1 MKQMKKWIAALLA
14 LAITMSLAACG
25 APAAQ
30 KESAQSNKIPEKVE
44 DMDREDKELIADL
57 IGGKDGSD
65 LTDEELDELIKDLI
79 EETEDTSEI
88 N

>member
-57 IGGKDGSD
+57 IGG
-65 LTDEELDELIKDLI
+65 
-79 EETEDTSEI
+79 
-88 N
+88 